1 MMRESLTVS
10 SRGQIT
16 LPAHI
21 RKRMGI
27 VAGGVVILEEREGE
41 VALRPA
47 AVLEIETYGDA
58 DIARWDAEDHLEEQ
72 ERLNILKKFNGK
84 T

>member
-1 MMRESLTVS
+1 MIRESLTVS

-16 LPAHI
+16 LPADI

-27 VAGGVVILEEREGE
+27 VAGGVVIIEEREDE
-41 VALRPA
+41 VALLPA
-47 AVLEIETYGDA
+47 AVLEIETYGDV
-58 DIARWDAEDHLEEQ
+58 DIARWNAEDHLEEA
-72 ERLNILKKFNGK
+72 ERMNILKKVESK

>member
-1 MMRESLTVS
+1 MSESLTVS

-16 LPAHI
+16 LPADI

-27 VAGGVVILEEREGE
+27 VAGGVVILEEREDE
-41 VALRPA
+41 VVLRPA
-47 AVLEIETYGDA
+47 PGLEIEIYSDV
-58 DIARWDAEDHLEEQ
+58 DIVRWNVEDHLEEA
-72 ERLNILKKFNGK
+72 ERMNILKKFEGK

>member
-1 MMRESLTVS
+1 MRESLTVS

-16 LPAHI
+16 LPADI

-27 VAGGVVILEEREGE
+27 VAGGVVILEEREDE

-47 AVLEIETYGDA
+47 AVLEIETYGDV
-58 DIARWDAEDHLEEQ
+58 DIARWNAEDHLEEA
-72 ERLNILKKFNGK
+72 ERLNILKKFEGK

>member
-16 LPAHI
+16 LPADI

-27 VAGGVVILEEREGE
+27 VAGGVVILEEREDE
-41 VALRPA
+41 IALRPA
-47 AVLEIETYGDA
+47 AVLEIETYSDV
-58 DIARWDAEDHLEEQ
+58 DIARWNAEDHLEKA
-72 ERLNILKKFNGK
+72 ERLNILKKFKGK
-84 T
+84 P